1 MPFYG
6 GENIEISVKNW
17 RCGGSVMI
25 DPCARAGHIVRSFN
39 TEYDRFQVCDLLYT
53 IYSRVPGRCPLSIQN
68 DLSKSGNLKE

>member
-25 DPCARAGHIVRSFN
+25 DPCARVGHIVRSFK
-39 TEYDRFQVCDLLYT
+39 TEYDRCQVCDLLYT
-53 IYSRVPGRCPLSIQN
+53 IYTFFIRNSTVPL
-68 DLSKSGNLKE
+68 D